1 MVTRLLPH
9 LSSHDHCLER
19 FFCFVLLHRST
30 EQHNQFC
37 GHRYVTRVT
46 WTGIDTIEKRV
57 KRSYT
62 IKNKSHFVF
71 QWDLLHLWKRH
82 QRYKDRHLIYYMTI
96 PKLLFLA
103 EFFHGMVFYHACG
116 EGALIC
122 LRECILRFSM
132 MAMSQIHI
140 RPAMIT
146 PSKNVYGEL
155 WKC

>member
-1 MVTRLLPH
+1 MTTAWNI
-9 LSSHDHCLER
+9 
-19 FFCFVLLHRST
+19 FFFNLHKST
-30 EQHNQFC
+30 EQHNQFS
-37 GHRYVTRVT
+37 GHKYVLRVT
-46 WTGIDTIEKRV
+46 WPGIATIEKRV
-57 KRSYT
+57 RHSYT
-62 IKNKSHFVF
+62 RKSKSHFVF
-71 QWDLLHLWKRH
+71 QWDLLHLWKRY
-82 QRYKDRHLIYYMTI
+82 QRYKYQHLIYYMTI

-122 LRECILRFSM
+122 LRECIPRFSM

-140 RPAMIT
+140 RPAMII